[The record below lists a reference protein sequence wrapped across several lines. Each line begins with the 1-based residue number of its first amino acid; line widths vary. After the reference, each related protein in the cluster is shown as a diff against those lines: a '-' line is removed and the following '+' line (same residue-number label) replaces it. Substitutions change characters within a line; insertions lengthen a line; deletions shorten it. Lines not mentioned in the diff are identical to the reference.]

1 MPKRLRSRK
10 RELTIIQE
18 VKDGVRDVTP
28 KSHYDICC
36 DCGLVH
42 DIKIRV
48 HPKDTHKVIMISKR
62 EEEMTAKYRAKLG
75 IRIVNEKE
83 GE

>member
-1 MPKRLRSRK
+1 MSQPRRSRS
-10 RELTIIQE
+10 RIVRIEE
-18 VKDGVRDVTP
+18 VKDGAKDVTP

-42 DIKIRV
+42 DIKIKV
-48 HPKDTHKVIMISKR
+48 HPKDSKKVIMISKR

-75 IRIVNEKE
+75 IRIINEKE
-83 GE
+83 GK

>member
-1 MPKRLRSRK
+1 MQKPRRSRS
-10 RELTIIQE
+10 RIVRIEE
-18 VKDGVRDVTP
+18 VEDGVGEITP

-42 DIKIRV
+42 GIKIKI
-48 HPKDTHKVIMISKR
+48 HPKDTRKVIMISKR
-62 EEEMTAKYRAKLG
+62 EEEMTAKYRKKMG